1 MDFELAR
8 RPTEYMVQLRILVEV
23 EKIMNDRPITPISSE
38 PQDLEALT
46 PNHILL
52 LRRNS
57 SVCLREFEGSDRYE
71 SRWKHVQILADEFWK
86 RWTKEYLPTLQE
98 TQKWLKKMPNFNVGD
113 LVLVVDKN
121 VSRGQRIS

>member
-1 MDFELAR
+1 MD
-8 RPTEYMVQLRILVEV
+8 MIQLRILVEV
-23 EKIMNDRPITPISSE
+23 EKIMNDRPITPVSSE

-57 SVCLREFEGSDRYE
+57 SVCPGEFEGLDRYE
-71 SRWKHVQILADEFWK
+71 SRWKHVQILSDEFWK

-98 TQKWLKKMPNFNVGD
+98 TQKWLKKMPNFKVGD